1 MLTLPGARGAVTRRR
16 LRLAAVFVASGVAAV
31 AGSFLVAGRGP
42 TFVVTALAATLLYLS
57 PDGLLAW
64 GIVTLGKYGRPLLV
78 AGAVATSVLVFT
90 GIAAGA
96 TVAADRLHRKRPDSL
111 FAVGFLQ
118 AAVTFALTINPL
130 SSVAA
135 GFAGGLTVALAGAA
149 VTDRESIPSRRGV
162 LKSVGTAAAAIGAGY
177 FLAPRPDAVDPD
189 SASISDANVEAM
201 LQAADERSIDVPGLE
216 PLVSEDFYQVDI
228 NTSTPV
234 VDREEWSLTI
244 EGDASPLT
252 IDYEELRAREAQHRF
267 VTLRCVS
274 DELNGY
280 TMDTALWTGVP
291 IDDLLEEADAP
302 ESCCVFLEAEDGYY
316 QAFPREALANGFL
329 AWGMNGKVLPR
340 GHGHPARALI
350 PGHWGEINVKWL
362 SRIEIREEP
371 ATGYWEERG
380 WAGTGPVETIAKLHS
395 IETSDDGTV
404 VVGGHA
410 YAGVRGIDR
419 VELSRDGGETWAE
432 ATLSDRLPGSVPA
445 VDGDGDGNSDGNSDG
460 DASPI
465 ESVAEDAWRMWCF
478 EYQADSPHEVTVR
491 AIEPD
496 GTVQPKEE
504 TDSFPSGAT
513 GWVTRSVDV

>member
-1 MLTLPGARGAVTRRR
+1 MLTLSDARTAVTARR
-16 LRLAAVFVASGVAAV
+16 LRLTAVFVASGVAAV
-31 AGSFLVAGRGP
+31 AGSFLVAGRDP

-57 PDGLLAW
+57 PDALLAW
-64 GIVTLGKYGRPLLV
+64 GIMTLGKYGRPLLV

-96 TVAADRLHRKRPDSL
+96 TVAADRLNRKRPDSL

-130 SSVAA
+130 SSLAA
-135 GFAGGLTVALAGAA
+135 GLGGGLTVALAGAA
-149 VTDRESIPSRRGV
+149 VTDRKSVPSRRGV

-177 FLAPRPDAVDPD
+177 FLAPRPESVDVGD
-189 SASISDANVEAM
+189 TSIRDENVEAM
-201 LQAADERSIDVPGLE
+201 LGTADERSIDVPNIE

-234 VDREEWSLTI
+234 VDREEWSLTV
-244 EGDASPLT
+244 EGDAMPLT
-252 IDYEELRAREAQHRF
+252 LDYSQLRARKAQHRF

-280 TMDTALWTGVP
+280 TMDTALWTGIP
-291 IDDLLEEADAP
+291 IDDLLEDANAP
-302 ESCCVFLEAEDGYY
+302 ENCCVFLEAEDGYY

-340 GHGHPARALI
+340 GHGHPVRALI
-350 PGHWGEINVKWL
+350 PGHWGEINVKWI

-380 WAGTGPVETIAKLHS
+380 WSGTGPVETIAKFHS
-395 IETSDDGTV
+395 IETSEDGTV
-404 VVGGHA
+404 VIGGHA
-410 YAGVRGIDR
+410 YAGVRGVDR
-419 VELSRDGGETWAE
+419 VEVSRDGGETWAE
-432 ATLSDRLPGSVPA
+432 ATLSDTLPGSVPA
-445 VDGDGDGNSDGNSDG
+445 ADRENSAG
-460 DASPI
+460 ASVV
-465 ESVAEDAWRMWCF
+465 EGVAEDAWRQWRY
-478 EYQADSPHEVTVR
+478 EYEADSPHEVTVR